1 MLTEEINI
9 DFTEIQKRKS
19 RNSIKKLIEDKGF
32 RFRELY
38 NFWSHFEENEND
50 ITENTIVFSD
60 LYSLVHHIRNV
71 DREVWTYR
79 VKKNNPYFI
88 SIIRNKRDEKVADL
102 IDDLLKISDNRLTVI
117 KVTKDFKEIKDKR
130 ELLDEL
136 NKIITR
142 NFNPDALKKVSFNK
156 VKKSFIVE
164 FNDGVYG
171 EITLHDLDIQ
181 DLEDQLLLDS
191 PQISEHG
198 NAVEIFTE
206 DGEIFDIDAAVLK
219 SLISEKTKDQIRE
232 QARLTAQNV
241 GDQIKSV
248 RKEKNITQNELSELT
263 NIDQA
268 IISKIET
275 GKHLP
280 RFDTIE
286 RIAKGLNVT
295 VSQLLNIK

>member
-117 KVTKDFKEIKDKR
+117 KATKDFKEIKDKR

-136 NKIITR
+136 NKIIIR

>member
-117 KVTKDFKEIKDKR
+117 KATKDFKEIKDKR

-136 NKIITR
+136 NKIIIR

-248 RKEKNITQNELSELT
+248 RKEKKITQNELSELT